1 MSDGSSTD
9 FRFRPKWRDEG
20 ALAAR
25 GGGDRRRASRVSLAM
40 QRSFMLLAALVV
52 SGCARH
58 AYSAPAAVSAAPPPR
73 VVLAGSTSAAAMGAA
88 SVSSM
93 EAVDYL
99 LARGMLLPVAG
110 MSLNHLQD
118 TFDEGRD
125 AGRSHKALDILAPR
139 GTPVLSADSGR
150 ILRISV
156 STLGGNTVYA
166 TDPLGRIVYYYAH
179 LDAYQRGLV
188 QGTLVARGDTLGF
201 VGTTGNAPK
210 DTPHLHFQVMRMPA
224 DGKYWVG
231 EPINPY
237 PLLLL
242 THESVRQ

>member
-1 MSDGSSTD
+1 M
-9 FRFRPKWRDEG
+9 FRPLVLLL
-20 ALAAR
+20 ALAA
-25 GGGDRRRASRVSLAM
+25 
-40 QRSFMLLAALVV
+40 

-58 AYSAPAAVSAAPPPR
+58 VYSAAPAPAAAAPAAPR
-73 VVLAGSTSAAAMGAA
+73 VVLAGSTNAASIGAA
-88 SVSSM
+88 SVSSA

-99 LARGMLLPVAG
+99 LARGILLPVAG
-110 MSLNHLQD
+110 MTASRLQD

-125 AGRSHKALDILAPR
+125 AGRSHRALDILAPR
-139 GTPVLSADSGR
+139 GTPILSADSGR

-156 STLGGNTVYA
+156 STLGGNTIYA

-179 LDAYQRGLV
+179 LDAYQPGLT
-188 QGTLVARGDTLGF
+188 QGAAVARGDTLGF

-210 DTPHLHFQVMRMPA
+210 DTPHLHFQVMRMPR
-224 DGKYWVG
+224 DGKYWDG